1 MSQLIGITNENEFYS
16 NHYIEAVLKDD
27 IKGIA
32 QRWREAA
39 AAENETKSPPE
50 SLGSL
55 AASYFRLINNF
66 NKEKDIAERL
76 TLQREWLS
84 NFFGILGYQIEA
96 SHRIIDEGQTLPIL
110 CEINKSNG
118 VPLLWIIEALAE
130 GDEVVDIL
138 DLSLNKAQITGAD
151 NKINTE
157 LITSELTLEDI
168 VSDYI
173 LAEDEPPRWLL
184 LSSIHQIILIDRFK
198 WNASRLLRFDL
209 SEILSRKEADTLLAT
224 ATLLHKEHTCPHEG
238 TALLDELDENSHRHA
253 FSVSDDL
260 KYALRK
266 SIEILGNEAVWYIRN
281 KLKAGVFS
289 GQIDARQLSIE
300 CLRYMYR
307 LLFLFYIEARRD
319 LGYAPMNADIYRD
332 GYSLES
338 LRELEQVELR
348 TEEDKNGYF
357 IHTSVSKLFELIW
370 QGYTPSN
377 VGTLHLPEEK
387 IYDNTFELAPL
398 KSHLFEPGRTKLL
411 NRVKFRNSVLRDV
424 IELMS
429 LSQEGKGKRRGRIS
443 YAQLGINQLGAV
455 YESLLCFRGFFA
467 EANLYE
473 VQRAEKITKTSA
485 GEDDEEE
492 VEETPKRGKN
502 NYDELDVAYFVK
514 LEDLENYTIAER
526 VFNAD
531 STPKMYRKG
540 EFIYRLAGRDRQNS
554 ASYYT
559 PESLTRCLVKY
570 ALKELLKDKTAD
582 DILKLKICEPAMGS
596 AAFLNEA
603 VNQLAEKYLELKQNE
618 LNKRIPHDEYLQE
631 KQKVKMFLADR
642 NVFGID
648 LNPVAVELAEVSLW
662 LNCIYK
668 PENRTAFVPWFG
680 MQLHC
685 GNSLIGARRQVYSTT
700 LIPRK
705 KKQPYWFDHEPQRVM
720 VGDKLPHG
728 AVFHFLLPD
737 PGMDNYTNK
746 VIKSLAPKEIETIN
760 NWHKEFCKATYD
772 DFDVDRLVTL
782 SQHIDELWQRHTDEL
797 RKMRQRTTDALSIF
811 GCEENTNETSTLEIK
826 DKILAQEKFSEGV
839 GNSSSY
845 RRLKFVMD
853 YWCALWFWPI
863 EKADLLPSRYEYFME
878 LAVIL
883 GETEMAFEPEP
894 ELPLFP
900 ETAIQNEVQKFVD
913 DYKFVNVAKLA
924 ERFPRLGLVAK
935 IAEEKRFFHWE
946 LEFADIFQDNGG
958 FDLFLGNPPWIKIE
972 WSESDVLGD
981 AEPLFKLRNF
991 SASKQSQ
998 LRENIFA
1005 KYSTLKSDY
1014 FNIYE
1019 GFDGSQ
1025 SFLNAHQNYALLEG
1039 QKANLYKCF
1048 IPQSWQFSN
1057 QTGIQGFICEES
1069 VYDDPKG
1076 GNLRENIYC
1085 RLKLHFRFENELI
1098 LFPDVGHA
1106 KKFGINIFGEKLQTA
1121 CFKNIANLFDA
1132 KTIDKCFEHNGTGKV
1147 TGIKDDSNNW
1157 NKEGHQK
1164 RIIEIN
1170 QEKLKLFA
1178 SLYDQKNTLP
1188 LQARLP
1194 VLHSEQL
1201 LTILEKFAV
1210 QKYLLGDLQEKIYS
1224 SFMFDETQAQK
1235 DSITQRN
1242 TCFPKSSKQWIL
1254 SGPHFFV
1261 GTPFYKAPKSVCN
1274 TKNAYDVIDLTNID
1288 GNYLPRSNYIP
1299 ACSEQEY
1306 QRFIPSVSWIEKSEI
1321 EAKKVT
1327 EYYRLI
1333 FRNMLNPNQERTL
1346 INAII
1351 PKYSTH
1357 INGCISYIFH
1367 GQLKSQFLLFS
1378 ALSFSLVYDF
1388 FIKITGKTNLGKT
1401 LDDFPVIY
1409 DTKYD
1414 NALIIRCLTLT
1425 CLTNHYAE
1433 LWETSYK
1440 SEFNQDSWN
1449 QDSWTSLDM
1458 NTTTKP
1464 KKPLNQQFF
1473 SNLTP
1478 HWQRNN
1484 ALRTDYE
1491 RRQALIEIDVLA
1503 AMALGLTLDELIT
1516 IYRVQFPV
1524 MRQYEKDTWYDQNG
1538 RIVFTVSKGLV
1549 GVGFPRKGKKGE
1561 RGWED
1566 IKDMKTG
1573 TVERK
1578 IIDDTMSGGLVER
1591 TIIYEA
1597 PFDRCDREED
1607 YRIAWEAFEKR
1618 FAEND
1623 QEL

>member
-1 MSQLIGITNENEFYS
+1 MSKLTGITNENEFYS
-16 NHYIEAVLKDD
+16 NHYLDAILNDD

-39 AAENETKSPPE
+39 AENETKSPPE
-50 SLGSL
+50 LLGSL
-55 AASYFRLINNF
+55 AAPYFRLINNF
-66 NKEKDIAERL
+66 NKEKDIAERII
-76 TLQREWLS
+76 LQQQWLS
-84 NFFGILGYQIEA
+84 DFFGVLGYQIEP
-96 SHRIIDEGQTLPIL
+96 SQRILDEGQILPVL
-110 CEINKSNG
+110 CEIKKTNG
-118 VPLLWIIEALAE
+118 VPLLWIIEALPE
-130 GDEVVDIL
+130 GDEVIDIL
-138 DLSLNKAQITGAD
+138 DLSLNKAQFTEQD
-151 NKINTE
+151 NDDINAE
-157 LITSELTLEDI
+157 LISSEITIEDI
-168 VSDYI
+168 ISDYI
-173 LAEDEPPRWLL
+173 FSQDEPPRWLL
-184 LSSIHQIILIDRFK
+184 LANVHQIILIDRFK

-209 SEILSRKEADTLLAT
+209 SEILSRKESDTLLAT
-224 ATLLHKEHTCPHEG
+224 ATLLHKEHTCPSEG

-266 SIEILGNEAVWYIRN
+266 SIEILGNEAVWYVRN
-281 KLKAGVFS
+281 KLKTGVFS
-289 GQIDARQLSIE
+289 GQLDEGQLSIE

-319 LGYAPMNADIYRD
+319 LGYAPMNAEIYRE

-357 IHTSVSKLFELIW
+357 INASLTKLFEIIW
-370 QGYTPSN
+370 QGYAPSN
-377 VGTLHLPEEK
+377 VGTLYLPEEK

-398 KSHLFEPGRTKLL
+398 KSHLFDPERTKLL
-411 NRVKFRNSVLRDV
+411 NRVKFRNSVLREV

-429 LSQEGKGKRRGRIS
+429 LSREGKGKRRGRIS

-467 EANLYE
+467 EADLYE
-473 VQRAEKITKTSA
+473 VQRAEKTTKTSA
-485 GEDDEEE
+485 GDDDEEE
-492 VEETPKRGKN
+492 VEEETPKRGKN
-502 NYDELDVAYFVK
+502 KYDELDVAYFVK
-514 LEDLENYTIAER
+514 LEDLENYTMAER

-531 STPKMYRKG
+531 GTPKMYRKG

-603 VNQLAEKYLELKQNE
+603 VNQLAEKYLELKQDE

-668 PENRTAFVPWFG
+668 PENRKAFVPWFG

-685 GNSLIGARRQVYSTT
+685 GNSLMGARRQVYSTT

-720 VGDKLPHG
+720 VGDKLPDG
-728 AVFHFLLPD
+728 VVFHFLLPD
-737 PGMDNYTNK
+737 PGMANYTDK

-760 NWHKEFCKATYD
+760 NWRKEFCKDFYE
-772 DFDVDRLVTL
+772 DFDVDRLVAL
-782 SQHIDELWQRHTDEL
+782 SQRIDELWQRHTEEL
-797 RKMRQRTTDALSIF
+797 RMMRQRTTDPLSIF
-811 GCEENTNETSTLEIK
+811 GYEEDAHQSSTLEIK
-826 DKILAQEKFSEGV
+826 DKILAQEKLSEGV

-853 YWCALWFWPI
+853 YWCALWFWQI

-883 GETEMAFEPEP
+883 GETEMTFEPEP

-900 ETAIQNEVQKFVD
+900 ETALQNEVQKFVE

-946 LEFADIFQDNGG
+946 LEFADIFADNSG
-958 FDLFLGNPPWIKIE
+958 FDFILGNPPWLKVE
-972 WSESDVLGD
+972 WQESDVLGD
-981 AEPLFKLRNF
+981 SEPLFELQKF
-991 SASKQSQ
+991 SASKIAK
-998 LRENIFA
+998 LREETFVKYPNLKFEYFRIFE
-1005 KYSTLKSDY
+1005 
-1014 FNIYE
+1014 F
-1019 GFDGSQ
+1019 FDGYQ
-1025 SFLNAHQNYALLEG
+1025 NFLNGYQNYPFLEG
-1039 QKANLYKCF
+1039 QKPNLYKCF
-1048 IPQSWQFSN
+1048 IPQSWLFSN
-1057 QTGIQGFICEES
+1057 NQGIQSFIHQES
-1069 VYDDPKG
+1069 NYDDPKG
-1076 GNLRENIYC
+1076 GIFREAIYPRLKYHFQFINELQLFKDVDHHTKYSINIYGQF
-1085 RLKLHFRFENELI
+1085 LEDN
-1098 LFPDVGHA
+1098 
-1106 KKFGINIFGEKLQTA
+1106 KFYNIS
-1121 CFKNIANLFDA
+1121 NLFLP
-1132 KTIDKCFEHNGTGKV
+1132 KTIDICFEHDGQGKIP
-1147 TGIKDDSNNW
+1147 GIKND
-1157 NKEGHQK
+1157 EGRWDIVGHSK
-1164 RIIEIN
+1164 RIVHVG
-1170 QEKLKLFA
+1170 QKTLSLF
-1178 SLYDQKNTLP
+1178 SRLYDQANTPALK
-1188 LQARLP
+1188 ARLP
-1194 VLHSEQL
+1194 ALHSQQL
-1201 LTILEKFAV
+1201 LSVLEKFAKQSRRLV
-1210 QKYLLGDLQEKIYS
+1210 DLNDEYFS
-1224 SFMFDETQAQK
+1224 TVMFDETDAQK
-1235 DSITQRN
+1235 NGIIQQK
-1242 TCFPKSSKQWIL
+1242 TCFSDGIEIWVL

-1261 GTPFYKAPKSVCN
+1261 GNPLNKTPRAICTAN
-1274 TKNAYDVIDLTNID
+1274 GHYDPIDLTNIPND
-1288 GNYLPRSNYIP
+1288 YLPRTNYLPSCDMTNYCSRIP
-1299 ACSEQEY
+1299 H
-1306 QRFIPSVSWIEKSEI
+1306 VNWIEEENI
-1321 EAKKVT
+1321 QPCKVT
-1327 EYYRLI
+1327 DYYRYV
-1333 FRNMLNPNQERTL
+1333 FRKMLNLSAERTL
-1346 INAII
+1346 VNSII
-1351 PKYSTH
+1351 PKRVTH
-1357 INGCISYIFH
+1357 TKSCVSVIFKD
-1367 GQLKSQFLLFS
+1367 QTKL
-1378 ALSFSLVYDF
+1378 LSFAAFSSSLCYDF
-1388 FIKITGKTNLGKT
+1388 FLKTTGKNNITDELVSQFPFVETNIEVYLR
-1401 LDDFPVIY
+1401 
-1409 DTKYD
+1409 
-1414 NALIIRCLTLT
+1414 ALVLNCLTVYYT
-1425 CLTNHYAE
+1425 E
-1433 LWETSYK
+1433 LWERNYTIK
-1440 SEFNQDSWN
+1440 FNQDT
-1449 QDSWTSLDM
+1449 WTKNDHR
-1458 NTTTKP
+1458 
-1464 KKPLNQQFF
+1464 LNNNFF
-1473 SNLTP
+1473 KNLTP
-1478 HWQRNN
+1478 NWQRDI

-1538 RIVFTVSKGLV
+1538 RIVFTISKGLV

-1561 RGWED
+1561 QGWED

-1573 TVERK
+1573 TVERT
-1578 IIDDTMSGGLVER
+1578 IIDDTMPGGPIER

-1618 FAEND
+1618 FANNDNDVEN
-1623 QEL
+1623 

>member
-1 MSQLIGITNENEFYS
+1 MSKLTGITNENEFYS
-16 NHYIEAVLKDD
+16 NHYLDAILNDD
-27 IKGIA
+27 IKGVA

-39 AAENETKSPPE
+39 AESETKSPPE
-50 SLGSL
+50 LLGSL

-66 NKEKDIAERL
+66 NKEKDITERVIL
-76 TLQREWLS
+76 EQQWLS
-84 NFFGILGYQIEA
+84 DFFGVLGYQIEP
-96 SHRIIDEGQTLPIL
+96 SQRILDEGQILPVL
-110 CEINKSNG
+110 CEIKKSNG
-118 VPLLWIIEALAE
+118 TPLLWIIEALPE
-130 GDEVVDIL
+130 GDEVIDIL
-138 DLSLNKAQITGAD
+138 DLSLNKAQLTEQD
-151 NKINTE
+151 NDDINAE
-157 LITSELTLEDI
+157 LISSEITIEDI
-168 VSDYI
+168 ISDYI
-173 LAEDEPPRWLL
+173 FSQDEPPRWLL
-184 LSSIHQIILIDRFK
+184 LANVHQIILIDRFK

-209 SEILSRKEADTLLAT
+209 SEILSRKESDTLLAT
-224 ATLLHKEHTCPHEG
+224 ATLLHKEHTCPSEG

-266 SIEILGNEAVWYIRN
+266 SIEILGNEVVWYVRN
-281 KLKAGVFS
+281 KLRTGVFS
-289 GQIDARQLSIE
+289 GQLDEGQLSIE

-319 LGYAPMNADIYRD
+319 LGYAPMNAEIYRE

-357 IHTSVSKLFELIW
+357 INASLIKLFEIIW
-370 QGYTPSN
+370 QGYAPSN
-377 VGTLHLPEEK
+377 VGTLYLPEEK

-398 KSHLFEPGRTKLL
+398 KSHLFDPERTKLL
-411 NRVKFRNSVLRDV
+411 NRVKFRNSVLREV

-429 LSQEGKGKRRGRIS
+429 LSREGKGKRRGRIS

-467 EANLYE
+467 EVDLYE
-473 VQRAEKITKTSA
+473 VQRGEKTTKTSA
-485 GEDDEEE
+485 GDDDEEE
-492 VEETPKRGKN
+492 VEEETPKRGKN

-514 LEDLENYTIAER
+514 LEDLENYTMAER
-526 VFNAD
+526 VFNNG
-531 STPKMYRKG
+531 TPKMYPKG
-540 EFIYRLAGRDRQNS
+540 SFIYRLAGRDRQNS

-603 VNQLAEKYLELKQNE
+603 VNQLAEKYLELKQDE

-668 PENRTAFVPWFG
+668 PEDRKAFVPWFG

-720 VGDKLPHG
+720 VGDKLPDR

-737 PGMDNYTNK
+737 PGMANYTDK

-760 NWHKEFCKATYD
+760 NWRKEFCKAFYD

-782 SQHIDELWQRHTDEL
+782 SQRIDELWQHHTDEL
-797 RKMRQRTTDALSIF
+797 RMMRQRTTDPLSIF
-811 GCEENTNETSTLEIK
+811 GYEEDAHQNSSLEIK
-826 DKILAQEKFSEGV
+826 DKILAQEKLSEGV

-853 YWCALWFWPI
+853 YWCALWFWQI

-883 GETEMAFEPEP
+883 GETEMTFEAEP

-900 ETAIQNEVQKFVD
+900 ETALQNEVQKFVE

-946 LEFADIFQDNGG
+946 LEFADSFADNGG
-958 FDLFLGNPPWIKIE
+958 FDFILGNPPWIKVE
-972 WSESDVLGD
+972 WDQGGVMGD
-981 AEPLFKLRNF
+981 AEPLYDLRGFSSTELDKIAKKGDVFKKHPKL
-991 SASKQSQ
+991 
-998 LRENIFA
+998 
-1005 KYSTLKSDY
+1005 YSTYY
-1014 FNIYE
+1014 FEYE
-1019 GFDGSQ
+1019 ASSGSQ
-1025 SFLNAHQNYALLEG
+1025 NFLNAKQNYALLEG

-1048 IPQSWQFSN
+1048 IPQSWLFSN
-1057 QTGIQGFICEES
+1057 FQGIQGFLHQES
-1069 VYDDPKG
+1069 VYDDPQG
-1076 GNLRENIYC
+1076 GILRKNIYH
-1085 RLKLHFRFENELI
+1085 RLKLHFQFQNELN
-1098 LFPDVGHA
+1098 LFLD
-1106 KKFGINIFGEKLQTA
+1106 INHKTKYSINVYGKYFIEPY
-1121 CFKNIANLFDA
+1121 FISIANLFNPL
-1132 KTIDKCFEHNGTGKV
+1132 TIDICFAHNGNGKIPE
-1147 TGIKDDSNNW
+1147 IKNNKGQW
-1157 NKEGHQK
+1157 NSEGHSQ
-1164 RIIEIN
+1164 RILYVDNRILQI
-1170 QEKLKLFA
+1170 FA
-1178 SLYDQKNTLP
+1178 KIYDEPNTPALY
-1188 LQARLP
+1188 ARLP
-1194 VLHSEQL
+1194 ALHSQHL
-1201 LTILEKFAV
+1201 LNALEKITTQSYRLSNLHEDYFSTPSTCWNEVNA
-1210 QKYLLGDLQEKIYS
+1210 Q
-1224 SFMFDETQAQK
+1224 DEGIIKKDTQ
-1235 DSITQRN
+1235 
-1242 TCFPKSSKQWIL
+1242 FPKLTEEFII
-1254 SGPHFFV
+1254 SGPHFYV
-1261 GTPFYKAPKSVCN
+1261 AQPLYKTPRKICTQNSH
-1274 TKNAYDVIDLTNID
+1274 YDVLDLTNLPE
-1288 GNYLPRSNYIP
+1288 NYLQRTNYIP
-1299 ACSEQEY
+1299 ACDRNEY
-1306 QRFIPSVSWIEKSEI
+1306 YRKIPSVSWIEEG
-1321 EAKKVT
+1321 ENHPKKVT

-1333 FRNMLNPNQERTL
+1333 YRGMLPPSNERTL
-1346 INAII
+1346 IGTII
-1351 PKYSTH
+1351 PKNTTH
-1357 INGCISYIFH
+1357 TNACKSYAFSNRVTFKFLIFA
-1367 GQLKSQFLLFS
+1367 
-1378 ALSFSLVYDF
+1378 ALSYSVIYDF
-1388 FIKITGKTNLGKT
+1388 LVKLTGKSNLHQI
-1401 LDDFPVIY
+1401 LDDFPIVY
-1409 DTKYD
+1409 KNKFD
-1414 NALIIRCLTLT
+1414 NLLLIRLLTLSCIT
-1425 CLTNHYAE
+1425 YYYSE
-1433 LWETSYK
+1433 LWETCYQT
-1440 SEFNQDSWN
+1440 EFQQDT
-1449 QDSWTSLDM
+1449 WTNINLR
-1458 NTTTKP
+1458 
-1464 KKPLNQQFF
+1464 LNNNFF
-1473 SNLTP
+1473 KNLTP
-1478 HWQRNN
+1478 HWQRNV

-1491 RRQALIEIDVLA
+1491 RRQALVEIDVLA

-1538 RIVFTVSKGLV
+1538 RIVFTISKGLV

-1561 RGWED
+1561 QGWED

-1578 IIDDTMSGGLVER
+1578 VIDDTMPGGPIER

-1618 FAEND
+1618 FANNDNDVEN
-1623 QEL
+1623 

>member
-1 MSQLIGITNENEFYS
+1 MSKLTGITNENEFYS
-16 NHYIEAVLKDD
+16 NHYLDAILNDD

-39 AAENETKSPPE
+39 AENETKSPPE
-50 SLGSL
+50 LLGSL
-55 AASYFRLINNF
+55 AAPYFRLINNF
-66 NKEKDIAERL
+66 NKEKDIAERII
-76 TLQREWLS
+76 LQQQWLS
-84 NFFGILGYQIEA
+84 DFFGVLGYQIEP
-96 SHRIIDEGQTLPIL
+96 SQRILDEGQILPVL
-110 CEINKSNG
+110 CEIKKTNG
-118 VPLLWIIEALAE
+118 VPLLWIIEALPE
-130 GDEVVDIL
+130 GDEVIDIL
-138 DLSLNKAQITGAD
+138 DLSLNKAQFTEQD
-151 NKINTE
+151 NDDINAE
-157 LITSELTLEDI
+157 LISSEITIEDI
-168 VSDYI
+168 ISDYI
-173 LAEDEPPRWLL
+173 FSQDEPPRWLL
-184 LSSIHQIILIDRFK
+184 LANVHQIILIDRFK

-209 SEILSRKEADTLLAT
+209 SEILSRKESDTLLAT
-224 ATLLHKEHTCPHEG
+224 ATLLHKEHTCPSEG

-266 SIEILGNEAVWYIRN
+266 SIEILGNEAVWYVRN
-281 KLKAGVFS
+281 KLKTGVFS
-289 GQIDARQLSIE
+289 GQLDAGQLSIE

-319 LGYAPMNADIYRD
+319 LGYAPMNAEIYRE

-357 IHTSVSKLFELIW
+357 INASLRKLFDLIW
-370 QGYTPSN
+370 KGYTPSN
-377 VGTLHLPEEK
+377 VGTLYLPEEK

-398 KSHLFEPGRTKLL
+398 KSHLFDPERTKLVY
-411 NRVKFRNSVLRDV
+411 RVKFRNSVLREV

-429 LSQEGKGKRRGRIS
+429 LSREGKGKRRGRIS

-455 YESLLCFRGFFA
+455 YESLLCFRGFFV
-467 EANLYE
+467 EPETGLYE
-473 VQRAEKITKTSA
+473 VQRAEKTTKTSA

-514 LEDLENYTIAER
+514 LEDLENYTKAER

-531 STPKMYRKG
+531 GTPKMYPKG
-540 EFIYRLAGRDRQNS
+540 SFIYRLAGRDRQNS

-603 VNQLAEKYLELKQNE
+603 VNQLAEKYLELKQDE

-668 PENRTAFVPWFG
+668 PENRKAFVPWFG

-720 VGDKLPHG
+720 VGDKLPDG
-728 AVFHFLLPD
+728 MVFHFLLPD
-737 PGMDNYTNK
+737 PGMANYTDK
-746 VIKSLAPKEIETIN
+746 VIKSLAPNEIETIN
-760 NWHKEFCKATYD
+760 NWRKEFCKATYE

-782 SQHIDELWQRHTDEL
+782 SQRIDELWQRHTNEL
-797 RKMRQRTTDALSIF
+797 RMMRQRTTDPLSIF
-811 GCEENTNETSTLEIK
+811 GYEEDAHQSSSLEIK
-826 DKILAQEKFSEGV
+826 DKILAQEKLSEGV

-853 YWCALWFWPI
+853 YWCALWFWQI

-883 GETEMAFEPEP
+883 GETEMTFEPEP

-946 LEFADIFQDNGG
+946 LEFADIFADNGG
-958 FDLFLGNPPWIKIE
+958 FDLFLGNPPWIKVE
-972 WSESDVLGD
+972 WQEGGVLGD
-981 AEPLFKLRNF
+981 VEPLFELRNF
-991 SASKQSQ
+991 SASQLTT
-998 LRENIFA
+998 LREETLV
-1005 KYSTLKSDY
+1005 KYTQLKLIY
-1014 FNIYE
+1014 FNEYE
-1019 GFDGSQ
+1019 VFEGTQ
-1025 SFLNAHQNYALLEG
+1025 NFLNAYQNYPMLKG
-1039 QKANLYKCF
+1039 IQSNLYKCF
-1048 IPQSWQFSN
+1048 IPQSWTMGN
-1057 QTGIQGFICEES
+1057 PQGFSGFVHPEGI
-1069 VYDDPKG
+1069 YDDPKG
-1076 GNLRENIYC
+1076 GKLREEIYP
-1085 RLKLHFRFENELI
+1085 RLVLHCQFQNEFQLFVGTNDHGRMRFGTHIYKNSKSTKISFKNLNNLFNPSTVDTCFEHDGQGKVPGIKNDENKWCIE
-1098 LFPDVGHA
+1098 GHA
-1106 KKFGINIFGEKLQTA
+1106 K
-1121 CFKNIANLFDA
+1121 
-1132 KTIDKCFEHNGTGKV
+1132 
-1147 TGIKDDSNNW
+1147 
-1157 NKEGHQK
+1157 
-1164 RIIEIN
+1164 RIIHVTEEI
-1170 QEKLKLFA
+1170 LDLF
-1178 SLYDQKNTLP
+1178 SNLYDSENTPP

-1194 VLHSEQL
+1194 ALHSQQL
-1201 LTILEKFAV
+1201 LSVLEKFAS
-1210 QKYLLGDLQEKIYS
+1210 QTRRLADLEREYFS
-1224 SFMFDETQAQK
+1224 LEMWHETNSQK
-1235 DSITQRN
+1235 DGTIQRK
-1242 TCFPKSSKQWIL
+1242 TCFPESVDQSIL
-1254 SGPHFFV
+1254 SGPHFYV
-1261 GTPFYKAPKSVCN
+1261 GNPFNKTPRAICTAN
-1274 TKNAYDVIDLTNID
+1274 GHYDVVDLTNISD
-1288 GNYLPRSNYIP
+1288 KYLPRTNYIP
-1299 ACSEQEY
+1299 VGNFNQY
-1306 QRFIPSVSWIEKSEI
+1306 QQHIPNIPWIENEDGDKQI
-1321 EAKKVT
+1321 KKVT
-1327 EYYRLI
+1327 DYYRFVHRRQLS
-1333 FRNMLNPNQERTL
+1333 QSGERTL
-1346 INAII
+1346 ICAII
-1351 PKYSTH
+1351 SIYTAH
-1357 INGCISYIFH
+1357 INTIISTAIKGNSRLVNFAGFCFSLIYDFY
-1367 GQLKSQFLLFS
+1367 LKS
-1378 ALSFSLVYDF
+1378 
-1388 FIKITGKTNLGKT
+1388 TGKSDLYGSHLET
-1401 LDDFPVIY
+1401 FPYIES
-1409 DTKYD
+1409 KQI
-1414 NALIIRCLTLT
+1414 ALRCLLLT
-1425 CLTNHYAE
+1425 CITTNYTE
-1433 LWETSYK
+1433 LWESLY
-1440 SEFNQDSWN
+1440 SLEFNQDT
-1449 QDSWTSLDM
+1449 WTKID
-1458 NTTTKP
+1458 P
-1464 KKPLNQQFF
+1464 RLNNDFF
-1473 SNLTP
+1473 KNLTA
-1478 HWQRNN
+1478 HWQRNV

-1491 RRQALIEIDVLA
+1491 RRQALVEIDVLA

-1538 RIVFTVSKGLV
+1538 RIVFTISKGLV
-1549 GVGFPRKGKKGE
+1549 GVGFPRKGKKSE
-1561 RGWED
+1561 QGWED

-1578 IIDDTMSGGLVER
+1578 VIDDTMPGGPIER

-1618 FAEND
+1618 FAE
-1623 QEL
+1623 QEVKL